1 MTQISV
7 ATLNLRNRQNRWLQR
22 RELIVSELI
31 DTRPD
36 LVSLQEIYRP
46 IGQARWLRNQIN
58 SRISGSSSRPYRL
71 IQKRRQHPIRGY
83 FEGIG
88 ILSKLP
94 VLSHDH
100 LNLGYG
106 GRPAVRIN
114 VELITRETLDFVA
127 VHLHPVAENR
137 EARLGQVMQLC
148 GWLNAENSVPLQVI
162 AGDFNEIPT
171 GPAIEY
177 MKQMYLSAFVETQGY
192 DPIATFP
199 TALVS
204 PSVNW
209 SGCLDYIFLSKK
221 INKVVEARLIFR
233 KPSAHDPTLYPSD
246 HVGLYSIIDIEPPNW
261 EAIRPVSVQKEHSD
275 QIEKAIKDNDIS
287 NE

>member
-31 DTRPD
+31 DTKPD

-46 IGQARWLRNQIN
+46 IGQGRWLRNQIN
-58 SRISGSSSRPYRL
+58 SRISGTSSHPYQL
-71 IQKRRQHPIRGY
+71 IQKRRQHLIRGY

-94 VLSHDH
+94 ILSHDA
-100 LNLGYG
+100 LNMGYG

-114 VELITRETLDFVA
+114 VELPTRETLDFVA
-127 VHLHPVAENR
+127 VHLHPVAEEP
-137 EARLGQVMQLC
+137 EARLEQAMLLC
-148 GWLNAENSVPLQVI
+148 GWLNAEDSVPLQVI

-177 MKQMYLSAFVETQGY
+177 MKQMYRSAFVETRGY
-192 DPIATFP
+192 DPIATYP

-204 PSVNW
+204 GSVNW
-209 SGCLDYIFLSKK
+209 SGCIDYIFISKK
-221 INKVVEARLIFR
+221 VNEVVEARLIFR
-233 KPSAHDPTLYPSD
+233 RPSTQDPTLYPSD
-246 HVGLYSIIDIEPPNW
+246 HVGLYSELAVEPTRNVKHD
-261 EAIRPVSVQKEHSD
+261 A
-275 QIEKAIKDNDIS
+275 
-287 NE
+287 

>member
-1 MTQISV
+1 MSQISI

-46 IGQARWLRNQIN
+46 IGQGRWLRNQIN
-58 SRISGSSSRPYRL
+58 SRISGTSSRPYSL

-94 VLSHDH
+94 ILSHDA

-114 VELITRETLDFVA
+114 VELTTRETLDFVA
-127 VHLHPVAENR
+127 VHLHPVAEDR
-137 EARLGQVMQLC
+137 EARLEQVMQLC
-148 GWLNAENSVPLQVI
+148 GWLNSDDSVPLQVI

-177 MKQMYLSAFVETQGY
+177 MKQMYRSAFVETRGY
-192 DPIATFP
+192 DPIATYP

-204 PSVNW
+204 GSVNW
-209 SGCLDYIFLSKK
+209 SGCIDYIFLSSK
-221 INKVVEARLIFR
+221 INKVVESRLIFR
-233 KPSAHDPTLYPSD
+233 KPAAHDPTLYPSD
-246 HVGLYSIIDIEPPNW
+246 HVGLYSILAVEPANW
-261 EAIRPVSVQKEHSD
+261 EAVRHVSIREEHSD
-275 QIEKAIKDNDIS
+275 S
-287 NE
+287 